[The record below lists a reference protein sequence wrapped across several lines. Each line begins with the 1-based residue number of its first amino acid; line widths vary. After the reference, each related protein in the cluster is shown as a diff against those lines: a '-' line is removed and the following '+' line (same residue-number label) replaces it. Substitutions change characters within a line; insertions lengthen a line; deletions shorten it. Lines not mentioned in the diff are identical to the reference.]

1 MAGTFRVTYE
11 MKKAFF
17 DREKIKRA
25 LDRQQRRSISKSLA
39 FVRTRARSL
48 LRRRKRPAA
57 AGRPPSVHSSG
68 PGLKTI
74 LFAYDT
80 RIKGGIVGPV
90 KLNQVNITDLGTKT
104 VPSILEFGSQVRI
117 HETQSF
123 TDGKWY
129 RRDRRRKL
137 GIGQKRRVRSVQ
149 YQPRPFMTP
158 ALETEAK
165 NGNILSPWANVLG
178 N

>member
-48 LRRRKRPAA
+48 LRRRKRVSS
-57 AGRPPSVHSSG
+57 AGSPPSVHTSG

-80 RIKGGIVGPV
+80 RIKGGVVGPV
-90 KLNQVNITDLGTKT
+90 KLNKSMNGSTTT
-104 VPSILEFGSQVRI
+104 PSLLEFGATVKVE
-117 HETQSF
+117 ETQSLS
-123 TDGKWY
+123 DGKWY

-178 N
+178 S